1 MQINST
7 SIRSGMILDV
17 GGNLWRVSRTH
28 HVTPGKG
35 VACMQVEMRNIETG
49 TKTNKRFNSTERVE
63 RVRLSQHS
71 MQFLYHD
78 GGSYHF
84 MDMETYEQM
93 ELDETLMEET
103 KPFLLP
109 ETEVMVEMHEGRPLN
124 VQLPKT
130 VTLEVVETD
139 AAIKGQT
146 ATGSYKPAKLET
158 GADIMV
164 PPYLEA
170 GTRIKV
176 NTEDGTYI
184 ERA

>member
-17 GGNLWRVSRTH
+17 SGNLWRVGRTH

-78 GGSYHF
+78 SGSYHF

-93 ELDETLMEET
+93 ELDEALMEEA

-146 ATGSYKPAKLET
+146 ATGSYKPGKLET
-158 GADIMV
+158 GADILV